1 MFVNY
6 LWEPTRDSPMNLV
19 LARVVVSFYAIW
31 KLLSYGWSGL
41 TTWPEFVFQSAH
53 PPVLI
58 PIEYIWVEVA
68 IAIGALLLVAAG
80 RYIHIAGFTAALL
93 LAHLTGIHYAVTNQA
108 STFLPTIYFLIL
120 LAIYSDISSQTLS
133 SPSNYDGDGAYAL
146 SPLRWLLLI
155 VAGTYFFAGF
165 AKIQSGVFAWA
176 SGDNIGRAII
186 WESTSHL
193 DGYTGVGLWLLQN
206 PVLLDIIGWCTIIFE
221 VGLLIALLARLP
233 IWPFV
238 IGLLGMH
245 FGIALSMQIVFFD
258 QPILFALFLPWD
270 RMYEGFPRR
279 ISRIEISL

>member
-41 TTWPEFVFQSAH
+41 TTWPEFVFYSAH

-68 IAIGALLLVAAG
+68 ITIGALLLVAAG
-80 RYIHIAGFTAALL
+80 RYVHIAGFTAALL

-120 LAIYSDISSQTLS
+120 LAIYSDISSNPLS
-133 SPSNYDGDGAYAL
+133 PPSNHDENENYVL

-165 AKIQSGVFAWA
+165 AKVQSGVFAWA

-186 WESTSHL
+186 WESTSHVG
-193 DGYTGVGLWLLQN
+193 GYTDVGLWLLDN
-206 PVLLDIIGWCTIIFE
+206 PIFLDIIGWCTIIFE

-238 IGLLGMH
+238 IGLLGVH

-270 RMYEGFPRR
+270 KMYGSFS
-279 ISRIEISL
+279 SRNPKIGVML